1 MTAAFDRAS
10 KTGAEDEA
18 RWSSLVTPREAIW
31 GAAEARL
38 AGGGR
43 GGLEDSS
50 TDDRQGV
57 RL

>member
-18 RWSSLVTPREAIW
+18 RWTSLVTPREAT
-31 GAAEARL
+31 EAGL